1 MAPSKKTLELLS
13 TKQSLGQPSSVSRG
27 VQRVGAFTALP
38 TLIRQL
44 GAGPNRIFENAGL
57 AKNAFDDADN
67 RIPYAAIGRVLEEA
81 AARTKCIHFGL
92 LVGRVWHLSDLGIV
106 GEVVRNSPNVGDA
119 LRKLIVHQHINSQ
132 SAGPFFREAAG
143 VVDFGI
149 AIYEDGVVGLEQ
161 LFDAYMAAGMNV
173 LLELCGPG
181 FTPTEVFIPS
191 AKPRDCTYHRQLL
204 KVTPH
209 FGAEFCALRF
219 SAHWLRKAVDGADP
233 ERLRLTERR
242 ANLEGAPAL
251 LQQVNRALRVLLLNG
266 KNSGDDVARML
277 AMHRRTLNRR
287 LHEQGTT
294 FQSVLD
300 KVRFEVARQLLSSS
314 NIALDDVAGSLG
326 YAGVSPFMRSFRRWS
341 GMTPGDWRHH
351 FGYRELPL
359 DQSGMHTSTI
369 KQSRTALLASLIHQ
383 TTDDG
388 SPRRKQNMRNRDG
401 TRAAQDPN

>member
-1 MAPSKKTLELLS
+1 MARSKKTLELLS
-13 TKQSLGQPSSVSRG
+13 IKPSFDQTFPASRG
-27 VQRVGAFTALP
+27 LQRVGAFTALP

-44 GAGPNRIFENAGL
+44 GADPNRICENAGV
-57 AKNAFDDADN
+57 AKGAFDNADN
-67 RIPYAAIGRVLEEA
+67 RLPYAAIGRVLQEA

-92 LVGRVWHLSDLGIV
+92 LVGRVWRLSDLGIV
-106 GEVVRNSPNVGDA
+106 GDVVRNSPTVGDA
-119 LRKLIVHQHINSQ
+119 LRKLVVHQHINSQ

-173 LLELCGPG
+173 LLELCGPAW
-181 FTPTEVFIPS
+181 TPTEVFIPS
-191 AKPRDCTYHRQLL
+191 AKPRDCTHHRHLL

-219 SAHWLRKAVDGADP
+219 SAHWLRKAVSGADP
-233 ERLRLTERR
+233 ERLRLAERS
-242 ANLEGAPAL
+242 ANLAGAPAL
-251 LQQVNRALRVLLLNG
+251 LQQVHRALRALLLNG

-277 AMHRRTLNRR
+277 SMHRRTLNRR

-294 FQSVLD
+294 FQGVLD

-341 GMTPGDWRHH
+341 GMTPGDWRHR
-351 FGYRELPL
+351 FGYRELQG
-359 DQSGMHTSTI
+359 DKVGVARRRDRTI
-369 KQSRTALLASLIHQ
+369 PISIGPALSRHPN
-383 TTDDG
+383 DDG
-388 SPRRKQNMRNRDG
+388 SPRRKQNARNVTVPD
-401 TRAAQDPN
+401 